1 MTMSIQVLERTKDTI
16 DVAFKSK
23 DPVLLEKEIQFLLY
37 AFSDFISDMFSNS
50 VRFISLRKMKIK
62 STSKLLTETNSDI
75 LHEIIEMLEQQKM
88 DGPEFKTIK
97 FSFDKL
103 FSEVTEDG
111 YIDYDYNVNELMSV
125 EDAAQYLSVSR
136 PTVYKYLTKGL
147 EFQEVN
153 NVKKIPKVALDLWQD
168 SSTAF
173 DIQWMYQQNKK
184 RWQTTEEK
192 IAEVQ
197 QKITEFEMEFG
208 GDFNSLYGD
217 LDDREI
223 DQLDEAP
230 ELYDWRDYLTEK
242 TDLIKQ
248 WKVQRG
254 SDA

>member
-1 MTMSIQVLERTKDTI
+1 MSIEVLERTKDTI

-50 VRFISLRKMKIK
+50 VRFISLRQMKIK
-62 STSKLLTETNSDI
+62 PTNKLMTETNSVV
-75 LHEIIEMLEQQKM
+75 LHEIIEILEQHSA

-103 FSEVTEDG
+103 FSEVTEEG

-125 EDAAQYLSVSR
+125 EDASQYLGVSR

-153 NVKKIPKVALDLWQD
+153 NVKKIPKVALDLWQNP
-168 SSTAF
+168 STAF

-197 QKITEFEMEFG
+197 HKITEFEMEFG
-208 GDFNSLYGD
+208 GEFNSLYGD
-217 LDDREI
+217 LNDRQI
-223 DQLDEAP
+223 DQLDEAHD
-230 ELYDWRDYLTEK
+230 LYDWKDYLTQK
-242 TDLIKQ
+242 SILIKQ
-248 WKVQRG
+248 LKLERG
-254 SDA
+254 TDA